1 MKGQFMIISA
11 VVVGLTMIT
20 VGAVISEVQ
29 DRQFEPED
37 TSYDIQ
43 YLEDEAERLTSGGD
57 PSEIERHNFRRLVE
71 KTDYNTE
78 VNYDFDEDCFD
89 TVLESSD
96 ERFELC
102 LG

>member
-1 MKGQFMIISA
+1 MVISA
-11 VVVGLTMIT
+11 IVVSLTIMTIGT
-20 VGAVISEVQ
+20 TISQAQ
-29 DRQFEPED
+29 DINIEPED

-71 KTDYNTE
+71 KTEYKTE